1 MTDKEYLTNGQ
12 ILLKHFKLVFFQ
24 LYAVKILCKFIT
36 IRLSYKRKKRGV
48 FLWNTVYMC
57 LLINSI
63 GISDMLMTLRAAAKE
78 NITINY

>member
-1 MTDKEYLTNGQ
+1 
-12 ILLKHFKLVFFQ
+12 
-24 LYAVKILCKFIT
+24 
-36 IRLSYKRKKRGV
+36 
-48 FLWNTVYMC
+48 MC